1 MCSQVKCFS
10 NWGWQTL
17 VKKWLQHSDWFVAYN
32 SKNALTPPWV
42 QMSNECQT
50 LFLITAN
57 NFNLMCSY
65 MFFQSFHPQI
75 QLHWWRLC
83 DSVKSSEQK
92 LESGPWVGIVLS
104 YWCLFI
110 WTSFLYLLA
119 TVASVVSVSSNKWRR
134 CSLSCSFFWSW
145 LFSCEKKFFFIIEVA
160 ESVDSLIFAY
170 FYNKISFTV
179 PIQSRRRSTS
189 MILWSLSA
197 ILASAVLM
205 FLSASSSR
213 LMYSSS
219 WACVNRNMF

>member
-1 MCSQVKCFS
+1 MSFKCLILSRRSTVSDCSSLDLNRSSNQVNPHIWWRKEEEFFLHFPEMCSQVKYFS

-50 LFLITAN
+50 LFLTTEN

-65 MFFQSFHPQI
+65 MFFQSFHPQT

-104 YWCLFI
+104 YWCLLI

-119 TVASVVSVSSNKWRR
+119 KVASVVSVSSNKRRR

-145 LFSCEKKFFFIIEVA
+145 LFSCEKNFFFHYRGCWKCRE
-160 ESVDSLIFAY
+160 LIFC
-170 FYNKISFTV
+170 IC
-179 PIQSRRRSTS
+179 
-189 MILWSLSA
+189 L
-197 ILASAVLM
+197 
-205 FLSASSSR
+205 
-213 LMYSSS
+213 
-219 WACVNRNMF
+219 